1 MPRQLI
7 REVREPLP
15 IESGKPER
23 HDYHHKYHYRREGV
37 VNLLM
42 FFEPSVGWRTVM
54 IRERRTKIDWAH
66 CMKRLLKEHYPEAE
80 KVILVMD
87 NLNTHG
93 LSSFYEAFPPEEA
106 CQLAQRLDIHYTPE
120 HGSWLNMAEIENS
133 AMARQCL
140 SRRIPEKEVMEK
152 ETAAWSDQRNKEG
165 AAANWRF
172 RTEDARIKLRRLYP
186 NIDG

>member
-1 MPRQLI
+1 MM
-7 REVREPLP
+7 VR
-15 IESGKPER
+15 K
-23 HDYHHKYHYRREGV
+23 
-37 VNLLM
+37 
-42 FFEPSVGWRTVM
+42 
-54 IRERRTKIDWAH
+54 RRTKIDWAH
-66 CMKRLLKEHYPEAE
+66 CMKRLLKKHYPDAE

-120 HGSWLNMAEIENS
+120 HGSWLNMVEIENS

-152 ETAAWSDQRNKEG
+152 ETAAWSKRRNEEG
-165 AAANWRF
+165 AAANWRVP
-172 RTEDARIKLRRLYP
+172 DRRCTNQAATTLP
-186 NIDG
+186 KH